1 MRRKILTAL
10 ALTGVLALGFG
21 GAAAAAEDD
30 TWGPGWGIGRMFGWG
45 RGMMGA
51 EEQLD
56 RIDGRLAY
64 MKTELKITDA
74 QTAAW
79 NDFASVVKTT
89 AETHNAMMK
98 EMMDG
103 MRDGSFLEKPL
114 PDRLVIQ
121 QTHIEFSPRADQGS
135 QGGGRQTLCPAD
147 QRAEGDRRR
156 HRPADSRHGTGTWHG
171 RPHADVQLRCD
182 RQRAGCCAET

>member
-10 ALTGVLALGFG
+10 ALTGALALGFG

-121 QTHIEFSPRADQGS
+121 QTHIESRLEQIKEAKAAVDKLYALLTSEQKETADDIVLPTLGMGPGRGM
-135 QGGGRQTLCPAD
+135 GGHMRMFN
-147 QRAEGDRRR
+147 
-156 HRPADSRHGTGTWHG
+156 
-171 RPHADVQLRCD
+171 
-182 RQRAGCCAET
+182 